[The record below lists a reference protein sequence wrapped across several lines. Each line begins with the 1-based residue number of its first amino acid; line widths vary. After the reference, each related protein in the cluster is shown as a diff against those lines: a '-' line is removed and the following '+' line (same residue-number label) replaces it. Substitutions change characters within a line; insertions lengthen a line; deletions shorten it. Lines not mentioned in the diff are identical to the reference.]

1 MKKLH
6 KAIEMAK
13 YLIALENSQFD
24 SVGDYK
30 NELFEQVYYSLN

>member
-6 KAIEMAK
+6 EQVKTAK
-13 YLIALENSQFD
+13 YLIALENTGFD

-30 NELFEQVYYSLN
+30 NELFEQVYYNL

>member
-6 KAIEMAK
+6 ERVKMAK

-30 NELFEQVYYSLN
+30 NELFEQVSFNL